1 MGVSGCST
9 GTAHGSN
16 SVIGNDLN
24 NARQQRTTVV
34 AVNERYIMAVRHT
47 RRRTCGTMNGT
58 RTLDQTASSISR
70 YAHLW
75 TISGAAYLTRR
86 LPRWWETMTGYDST
100 TGKHGAIATIQ
111 TCFSSVFAHRDVS
124 RGCDIDS
131 CGVQYR
137 LPLYHRTTKI
147 RIT

>member
-1 MGVSGCST
+1 MTMGVSGCST

-16 SVIGNDLN
+16 SASGDDPTD
-24 NARQQRTTVV
+24 ARQQRMIVV
-34 AVNERYIMAVRHT
+34 ANERYNMTVRRI

-58 RTLDQTASSISR
+58 RTLDQTASSTSR
-70 YAHLW
+70 YAHLR

-86 LPRWWETMTGYDST
+86 LPRWETMTGYDST
-100 TGKHGAIATIQ
+100 TGKHGAIAGRQ

-124 RGCDIDS
+124 RGCDVDS

-137 LPLYHRTTKI
+137 LPLHHRTTKI